1 MDFQTSLAVE
11 PTLGGYLRS
20 NTFGGRVF
28 NIGNAQP
35 GVAPVFHV
43 DLRDSH

>member
-1 MDFQTSLAVE
+1 MAVE

-20 NTFGGRVF
+20 DTSDGRIF
-28 NIGNAQP
+28 NIGNARP

-43 DLRDSH
+43 DLSDSH